1 MMEGNGTLQISVDKI
16 VPNRFQPRLAFNE
29 KDLTDLADSIKEHGI
44 IQPLV
49 LRSIG
54 EKYEIIAGERRY
66 KAAKMLGLKTVPAV
80 VKNVDNVKSAEL
92 AVVENIQRKD
102 LSAIE
107 EAQSYK
113 KLMDDGMTQDQ
124 IAKTIGVAQS
134 TIANKIRLLSLPSS
148 VQNALLEAK
157 ISERHARSLLTLQD
171 SQLQEEIL
179 DKIIKNRWTVRQT
192 EEEIAKITG
201 KKDPNAPKFVNNLDD
216 LLKPEPE
223 KKLDLS
229 KTNINSFPSLE
240 EFKKSMIMEENENK
254 PSMDTNNS
262 GTEEI
267 LDFELFD
274 NNDNNIIETKKNIN
288 PIDAIK
294 EKVDELSSQGINITM
309 QVHDFIDEC
318 SLLINIK
325 K

>member
-1 MMEGNGTLQISVDKI
+1 MMDGSGTLQISVDKI
-16 VPNRFQPRLAFNE
+16 VPNRFQPRLAFSE
-29 KDLTDLADSIKEHGI
+29 KDLNDLADSIKEHGI

-54 EKYEIIAGERRY
+54 DKYEIIAGERRY
-66 KAAKMLGLKTVPAV
+66 KAARMLGLKSVPAI
-80 VKNVDNVKSAEL
+80 VKNVDNMKSAEL

-113 KLMDDGMTQDQ
+113 KLMDDGMTQDE

-134 TIANKIRLLSLPSS
+134 TIANKIRLLSLPSV

-157 ISERHARSLLTLQD
+157 ISERHARSLLSLQD
-171 SQLQEEIL
+171 IDTQEDML
-179 DKIIKNRWTVRQT
+179 NKIITNRWTVRQT
-192 EEEIAKITG
+192 EDEIAKITG
-201 KKDPNAPKFVNNLDD
+201 KKSPSAPKFVNTVED

-223 KKLDLS
+223 KTLDLS

-240 EFKKSMIMEENENK
+240 DIKKSFLEDEKVNVEKIQSNDSSV
-254 PSMDTNNS
+254 P
-262 GTEEI
+262 EEI
-267 LDFELFD
+267 LDFELFED
-274 NNDNNIIETKKNIN
+274 NNSSNVKKNIN

-294 EKVDELSSQGINITM
+294 ERIDELSKDGVNISM

-318 SLLINIK
+318 NIVINIK